1 MSYIIN
7 KLQTPINAI
16 DLLIK
21 INSFILIYVTFFTT
35 NIPFDP
41 SNYADTFGGETTN
54 IKNQIVFLFLFF
66 SSLIIIS
73 KRFDRIVSLI
83 RAEKYLSLFILLCL
97 LSAIWSDYPFL
108 SIKRSFQ
115 LFVMFLVIA
124 EALVNIDPR
133 VLLKQLKIVVS
144 IYLFYN
150 LYACR
155 FIPAAIDPVFGTW
168 RGMEVQKNWLAQNSL
183 YCLLSSIAFFNFD
196 KTRYSRLYDTLLIL
210 TSVLMIYKAHSST
223 NLIAVVII
231 IFMGVVFKIESIF
244 KNLGIGR
251 SILGLTF
258 LFILTVSGIFLI
270 FSSEIFGLIP
280 GYFGKDTT
288 LSGRVDIWD
297 FVWNDIEKRLLLG
310 YGFATYWI
318 MGSSRIQIFAS
329 YFEGF
334 MVNEAHNG
342 YLEIILQLGF
352 IGFIFFLFPIVAYI
366 YRMFKLNSNMAIL
379 IFISIITL
387 NYTESVLFKVGLGIT
402 TFYFMATYLTLSV
415 FHFKLEQVDH
425 NENNSSLNNEYNKD
439 NSYSK
444 DFIVFKEPE

>member
-1 MSYIIN
+1 MSFLLN
-7 KLQTPINAI
+7 KLQAPINVI

-35 NIPFDP
+35 NTPFDP
-41 SNYADTFGGETTN
+41 NNYADTFGGETTN
-54 IKNQIVFLFLFF
+54 IRNQVVYLFLFF
-66 SSLIIIS
+66 LSLIVLS
-73 KRFDRIVSLI
+73 KRFDKISSLI
-83 RAEKYLSLFILLCL
+83 KSEKYLSLFVVVCL
-97 LSAIWSDYPFL
+97 ISALWSDYPFL

-115 LFVMFLVIA
+115 LFVMYLVII
-124 EALVNIDPR
+124 EALVNIEPQL
-133 VLLKQLKIVVS
+133 LLKQLKIVVS
-144 IYLFYN
+144 IYLFFN

-183 YCLLSSIAFFNFD
+183 YCFLSSIVLFKFD
-196 KTRYSRLYDTLLIL
+196 KTRLARIYDVVIILI
-210 TSVLMIYKAHSST
+210 SVLMIYKAHSST

-231 IFMGVVFKIESIF
+231 VFMGIVFQIETVF

-251 SILGLTF
+251 SILGLLF
-258 LFILTVSGIFLI
+258 LFTLTFAGIFLI

-297 FVWNDIEKRLLLG
+297 FVWNDIQKQPVLG

-318 MGSSRIQIFAS
+318 MGSARIEIFAS

-334 MVNEAHNG
+334 MVNSAHNG
-342 YLEIILQLGF
+342 YLEIILQLGVV
-352 IGFIFFLFPIVAYI
+352 GFILFLFPVIAYI
-366 YRMFKLNSNMAIL
+366 YRMFKLNSNIAIL
-379 IFISIITL
+379 IFISIVTL

-402 TFYFMATYLTLSV
+402 TFYFMATYIALSV
-415 FHFKLEQVDH
+415 FHFNLEQVNQ
-425 NENNSSLNNEYNKD
+425 NENNTIEN
-439 NSYSK
+439 
-444 DFIVFKEPE
+444 IG

>member
-1 MSYIIN
+1 MSFFSN
-7 KLQTPINAI
+7 KLQTPINSI

-21 INSFILIYVTFFTT
+21 INSFVLIYVTFFTT

-54 IKNQIVFLFLFF
+54 IKNQIVYLFLFF
-66 SSLIIIS
+66 SSLVILS
-73 KRFDRIVSLI
+73 KRFDKILSLI
-83 RAEKYLSLFILLCL
+83 RSEKYLSLFVVLCL
-97 LSAIWSDYPFL
+97 LSALWSDYHFL
-108 SIKRSFQ
+108 SFKRSFQ
-115 LFVMFLVIA
+115 LLVMFLVIV
-124 EALVNIDPR
+124 EALVNIDSK

-144 IYLFYN
+144 MYLFFN

-183 YCLLSSIAFFNFD
+183 YCLLSSIVLFKFD
-196 KTRYSRLYDTLLIL
+196 KTRYTKLYDSVLIL
-210 TSVLMIYKAHSST
+210 ISVLIIYKAHSST
-223 NLIAVVII
+223 NLIAII
-231 IFMGVVFKIESIF
+231 IIVFMGFIFQIESVFKT
-244 KNLGIGR
+244 LGIGR

-258 LFILTVSGIFLI
+258 LFLLTFGGIFLI

-288 LSGRVDIWD
+288 LSGRVDIWN
-297 FVWNDIEKRLLLG
+297 FVWNDIENRFLLG

-318 MGSSRIQIFAS
+318 MGSSKLEIFAS

-334 MVNEAHNG
+334 VVNSAHNG
-342 YLEIILQLGF
+342 YLEIILQVGF

-366 YRMFKLNSNMAIL
+366 YRMFKLNSNLAIL
-379 IFISIITL
+379 IFVSIMTL

-402 TFYFMATYLTLSV
+402 TFYFMATYLALSV
-415 FHFKLEQVDH
+415 FHFDLVQVNH
-425 NENNSSLNNEYNKD
+425 NENNSS
-439 NSYSK
+439 
-444 DFIVFKEPE
+444 

>member
-1 MSYIIN
+1 MSYLSN
-7 KLQTPINAI
+7 KLQKPFIGL

-54 IKNQIVFLFLFF
+54 IKNQIVYLFLFF
-66 SSLIIIS
+66 SSLVVLS
-73 KRFDRIVSLI
+73 KRFDKILALI
-83 RAEKYLSLFILLCL
+83 KAEKYLTIFVFLCL
-97 LSAIWSDYPFL
+97 ISALWSDYSFL

-115 LFVMFLVIA
+115 LFVMFLVII
-124 EALVNIDPR
+124 EALVNIEPD

-144 IYLFYN
+144 AYLFYN

-168 RGMEVQKNWLAQNSL
+168 RGMEVQKNWLAQNTL
-183 YCLLSSIAFFNFD
+183 YCLLSSIVFFSFD
-196 KTRYSRLYDTLLIL
+196 KKRLSKLYDSLLIL
-210 TSVLMIYKAHSST
+210 ISVLIIYKAHSST

-231 IFMGVVFKIESIF
+231 VFMGIVFQIESIF
-244 KNLGIGR
+244 NNLGFGR
-251 SILGLTF
+251 SILGLMF
-258 LFILTVSGIFLI
+258 LFLLTFSGIFLI

-297 FVWNDIEKRLLLG
+297 FVWNDIEKQLFLG

-318 MGSSRIQIFAS
+318 MGSSRIEIFAS

-334 MVNEAHNG
+334 VVNSAHNG
-342 YLEIILQLGF
+342 YLEIILQLGVV
-352 IGFIFFLFPIVAYI
+352 GFIFFLFPIIAYV
-366 YRMFKLNSNMAIL
+366 YRMFKLNNNLAIL
-379 IFISIITL
+379 IFISIMTL

-402 TFYFMATYLTLSV
+402 TFYFMATYLAISV
-415 FHFKLEQVDH
+415 FYFNLRHINH
-425 NENNSSLNNEYNKD
+425 NENISSKNIEG
-439 NSYSK
+439 SK
-444 DFIVFKEPE
+444 YLKSSIIHKKEKLY